1 MHQYYEDT
9 YAAIRATG
17 NDCILV
23 HSPLIWEQYPENDAD
38 FMSGATN
45 SWHEWH
51 KYLPWDYKGYNED
64 QILNKALP
72 EIASDISAWNGNWLY
87 IGEWSLCS
95 GESASFSDDG
105 EQLKLSKAYL
115 NALKNAHAGWT
126 YWSWKVSDD
135 DKYYNNWSLRS
146 VIEKGYFPFV

>member
-1 MHQYYEDT
+1 
-9 YAAIRATG
+9 
-17 NDCILV
+17 
-23 HSPLIWEQYPENDAD
+23 
-38 FMSGATN
+38 MSGATN

-72 EIASDISAWNGNWLY
+72 EIANDISAWNGNWLY